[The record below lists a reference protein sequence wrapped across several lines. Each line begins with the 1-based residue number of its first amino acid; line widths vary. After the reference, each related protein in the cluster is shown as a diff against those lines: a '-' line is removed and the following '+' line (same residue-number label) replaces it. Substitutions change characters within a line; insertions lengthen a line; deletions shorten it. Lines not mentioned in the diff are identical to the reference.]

1 MPDTN
6 TRLLLVEDEI
16 RIAEFVLPA
25 LEAAGFLVTH
35 LRDGASG
42 LAAILSD
49 EHDMV
54 VLDVMMPVM
63 DGFEVLAKVRQAGN
77 AIPVIILSARG
88 ELPDRLHGFESGAD
102 DYLPKPFFVEELIAR
117 ARAMMARKRG
127 KDLVEITVG
136 DLTLNK
142 LNYNVN
148 WRGTVATLSQR
159 EFSLIECLM
168 RSPNRIFSRQ
178 QILKNVWDINFDPE
192 TNVVD
197 VCIQR
202 IRKKLNRQARDGKL
216 LPIET
221 IRGVG
226 YRFRKEELE

>member
-6 TRLLLVEDEI
+6 IRLLLVEDEI

-35 LRDGASG
+35 QRDGASG

-117 ARAMMARKRG
+117 SRAMMARKRG
-127 KDLVEITVG
+127 KDSVEITVG

-178 QILKNVWDINFDPE
+178 QILKSVWDINFDPE

>member
-1 MPDTN
+1 
-6 TRLLLVEDEI
+6 
-16 RIAEFVLPA
+16 
-25 LEAAGFLVTH
+25 
-35 LRDGASG
+35 
-42 LAAILSD
+42 
-49 EHDMV
+49 
-54 VLDVMMPVM
+54 
-63 DGFEVLAKVRQAGN
+63 
-77 AIPVIILSARG
+77 VIILSARG

-127 KDLVEITVG
+127 KDSVEITVG